1 MRVFGLRFLFE
12 NSRGLRRV
20 GKSILHACQSIGKL
34 SLSCMRYLLLP
45 CFFLLSWLQPCSANS
60 PALANGIRQEYKGKV
75 ELWTLSLQA
84 ATTADAQAKIWGERP
99 DAGAYAQKMWAAI
112 KGSLDQDWTLEP
124 GGWLLKMV
132 ASMPV
137 DSMPAE
143 MKILRAEVIK
153 SVEDSVTKTHVRSAK
168 LAPMCMGLLAV
179 GDSTVLKLLEKIE
192 KENPDRKVQGV
203 AALAVAILLED
214 LSDDPGTMKRRL
226 TLIRKAII
234 ESADVEIDGVTVAKL
249 AEDQLYVIRYLS
261 KGRVAPD
268 LEGTDVTG
276 AKMKLSD
283 FSGKVIVL
291 LFWNTAVNDCERI
304 LEIHRNMVKK
314 MAGKPFVLL
323 GVSNDSVGSLRALQ
337 REELVTWRNF
347 CDADNSLATQYRILG
362 RPLTFV
368 LDKERKIQ
376 YVGNPGSFAEL
387 TADALILDTP

>member
-1 MRVFGLRFLFE
+1 MRQFFLLCFC
-12 NSRGLRRV
+12 L
-20 GKSILHACQSIGKL
+20 LAW
-34 SLSCMRYLLLP
+34 LLP
-45 CFFLLSWLQPCSANS
+45 CAASS
-60 PALANGIRQEYKGKV
+60 PALVNGIRQEYKGKM

-84 ATTADAQAKIWGERP
+84 ATTSEAQEKIWRERP
-99 DAGAYAQKMWAAI
+99 DAVAYAHKMWIAI
-112 KGSLDQDWTLEP
+112 KGSLDQDWTLES
-124 GGWLLKMV
+124 GGWLLKLV
-132 ASMPV
+132 CSMPT
-137 DSMPAE
+137 DTMAAE
-143 MKILRAEVIK
+143 VKVFRTEVIK
-153 SVEDSVTKTHVRSAK
+153 STVDSVAKTHVGSAN
-168 LAPMCMGLLAV
+168 LAPICMGLLAI
-179 GDSTVLKLLEKIE
+179 GDSSALKLLEKIE
-192 KENPDRKVQGV
+192 MENADRKVQGV
-203 AALAVAILLED
+203 AALAVAILLEA

-276 AKMKLSD
+276 AKIKLSD

-304 LEIHRNMVKK
+304 LEIHRHMVKK

-323 GVSNDSVGSLRALQ
+323 GVTNDSVGSIRALLAD
-337 REELVTWRNF
+337 ESVTWKNF
-347 CDADNSLATQYRILG
+347 RDTDNKLAMQYRILG
-362 RPLTFV
+362 RPVTFV

-387 TADALILDTP
+387 TADALVLDAP

>member
-1 MRVFGLRFLFE
+1 M
-12 NSRGLRRV
+12 
-20 GKSILHACQSIGKL
+20 GKSVILHACQRGGNL
-34 SLSCMRYLLLP
+34 SFSRMRQFFLFS
-45 CFFLLSWLQPCSANS
+45 FFLLSWLLPCSANS

-84 ATTADAQAKIWGERP
+84 ATTAEAQAKIWGERP
-99 DAGAYAQKMWAAI
+99 DASAYAQKMWAAI
-112 KGSLDQDWTLEP
+112 KGSLDQDWTLEQ
-124 GGWLLKMV
+124 GGWLLKLV
-132 ASMPV
+132 C
-137 DSMPAE
+137 SMPAE
-143 MKILRAEVIK
+143 NMRAEVKPFRAEVIK
-153 SVEDSVTKTHVRSAK
+153 SIVDSVVKTHVRSAK
-168 LAPMCMGLLAV
+168 LSPMCMGLLAI
-179 GDSTVLKLLEKIE
+179 GDSNALKLLEKIE

-268 LEGTDVTG
+268 LEGADVTG
-276 AKMKLSD
+276 AKLKLSD
-283 FSGKVIVL
+283 FSGKVILL
-291 LFWNTAVNDCERI
+291 LFWNTAANDCERI

-323 GVSNDSVGSLRALQ
+323 GVSNDSVGSLRALEG
-337 REELVTWRNF
+337 EELVTWRNF
-347 CDADNSLATQYRILG
+347 CDVNNSLAMQYRILG
-362 RPLTFV
+362 RPLIFV

-376 YVGNPGSFAEL
+376 YVGNPGTFAEL
-387 TADALILDTP
+387 TADALILDPP